1 MARIVVAGGSL
12 PGIAAAARLA
22 RAGHDVTL
30 VEAGDRLGGRLAGPG
45 IWAPV
50 IDFPAPLRDL
60 FRKSGRPFDAELGR
74 RGLRLV
80 PAPSAVHIFA
90 DSTRVTWPTGR
101 AEQWHL
107 LNERYAS
114 GIATH
119 WRDTIDD
126 LDETWQLLR
135 PLGLEGELTD
145 RSQIR
150 SRRPRLDGRR
160 SVEDL
165 ARHVAHPHLAELVR
179 DTARR
184 AGSDPRTTPAWLASR
199 LSVERTFGRW
209 LVVDA
214 DGAVQPA
221 TVLLDALTERLSTRG
236 VHVLT
241 DTHVVRLRP
250 DRVTTSSGDVPADA
264 VVSAL
269 NPWLHHRL
277 LGVRDVGGR
286 SNTARTMPALAP
298 LVTVRH
304 DPGQLPFGEE
314 IHHTPGGPI
323 VTYTRPDAAGTEI
336 VVHDY
341 TSARATP
348 GAGVRWKGPRT
359 WLRIPP
365 VRTPKHRRLFVAS
378 ASGRG
383 GNEPWA
389 QLLTGALATYAAH
402 EELAGEDIRP
412 SNRSYRP

>member
-30 VEAGDRLGGRLAGPG
+30 VEAADHLGGRLADPG
-45 IWAPV
+45 VWAPV

-74 RGLRLV
+74 RGLQLV
-80 PAPSAVHIFA
+80 PAPPAVHVFA
-90 DSTRVTWPTGR
+90 DSTRLTWSTGR

-107 LNERYAS
+107 LNERFSS

-119 WRDTIDD
+119 WRDTLDD

-135 PLGLEGELTD
+135 PLGLEGELID
-145 RSQIR
+145 RAQVR
-150 SRRPRLDGRR
+150 SRRPRLDARR

-165 ARHVAHPHLAELVR
+165 ARHVAEPHLAELVR

-184 AGSDPRTTPAWLASR
+184 AGSDPRKTPAWMASR
-199 LSVERTFGRW
+199 LTVERTFGRW
-209 LVVDA
+209 HVVDA

-221 TVLLDALTERLSTRG
+221 TVLIDALTERLSTRG
-236 VHVLT
+236 VRVLT
-241 DTHVVRLRP
+241 ATRVVRVRP
-250 DRVTTSSGDVPADA
+250 DRVRTSSGDLPADA

-269 NPWLHHRL
+269 NPWLHTRL
-277 LGVRDVGGR
+277 LGVRDRPGR
-286 SNTARTMPALAP
+286 SGTGRTTPALAP

-304 DPGQLPFGEE
+304 DPQRGEFGEE
-314 IHHTPGGPI
+314 VRHTAAGPV
-323 VTYTRPDAAGTEI
+323 VTYTRPDAVGTET

-341 TSARATP
+341 TAASPAA
-348 GAGVRWKGPRT
+348 GAGVRWRGPRT
-359 WLRIPP
+359 WLRILPI
-365 VRTPKHRRLFVAS
+365 RTPQHPRLFVAS

-383 GNEPWA
+383 GSEPWA

-402 EELAGEDIRP
+402 EQLTGEDIRP
-412 SNRSYRP
+412 SNRAYRP